1 MTLLEDFWYGN
12 LSPSEQPPDKNS
24 PSHLLQHQALDAEK
38 RLMNTFSPEQ
48 KALFLRYE
56 AAESAKASALEAEAF
71 STGFRLAVQLLL
83 AGMQP

>member
-12 LSPSEQPPDKNS
+12 LSPSERPPDQS
-24 PSHLLQHQALDAEK
+24 SSSYLLQRQALDAEE

-48 KALFLRYE
+48 KVLFLGYE

>member
-12 LSPSEQPPDKNS
+12 LAPADRPPDKNS
-24 PSHLLQHQALDAEK
+24 PSYLLQRQALDAEE
-38 RLMNTFSPEQ
+38 RLMNTFSAEQ
-48 KALFLRYE
+48 KPLFFDYE
-56 AAESAKASALEAEAF
+56 SAEAAKASALEAEAF

>member
-12 LSPSEQPPDKNS
+12 LAPADRPPDQS
-24 PSHLLQHQALDAEK
+24 SSSYLLQRQALDAEE

-48 KALFLRYE
+48 KVLFLGYE
-56 AAESAKASALEAEAF
+56 AAESAKASALAAEAF